1 MEGSRVE
8 EAMARSRPAP
18 SATREQVLECVRQDC
33 AICGS
38 QLWND
43 YDNYR
48 RVRTLTGVVQLQL
61 KVRRCPNQDCERFHQ
76 PYRPESEGKWA
87 LPQHEFGLDVVA
99 LVGTLRYQEHRSV
112 PQIHQ
117 QLQQRGLC
125 VCERTVSHL
134 LERYDEL
141 LAVKVGDCE
150 RLRAI
155 VAKQGRV
162 ILAIDGLQPDVG
174 HEVLWVIRDCLS
186 GELLL
191 ARSLLSSRYEDLA
204 VLLQEVEQG
213 VGGPIAGVVSD
224 GQQAIR
230 KAVKTALAGV
240 NHGLCHFH
248 YLREA
253 VKPIYEADRHAKKE
267 LKKRV
272 RGVRR
277 IERSV
282 SETKTET
289 EAQMSQV
296 VGGYCQAV
304 RAALTDDGR
313 PPLEPAGLRLQQRL
327 AAIEQSLERVE
338 KKGSCP
344 SL

>member
-1 MEGSRVE
+1 MV
-8 EAMARSRPAP
+8 RSRPAP
-18 SATREQVLECVRQDC
+18 SATGEKLLECVCQEC

-38 QLWND
+38 RLWND

-48 RVRTLTGVVQLQL
+48 RVRTLTGVVQLRL
-61 KVRRCPNQDCERFHQ
+61 KVRRCPNRDCERFDQ
-76 PYRPESEGKWA
+76 PYRPESEGSWA

-99 LVGTLRYQEHRSV
+99 LVGTLRHQEHRSV
-112 PQIHQ
+112 AQIHQ

-125 VCERTVSHL
+125 VSERTVSNL

-141 LAVKVGDCE
+141 LAVKLSDCE
-150 RLRAI
+150 RLQTI

-162 ILAIDGLQPDVG
+162 ILAIDGLQPEVG

-191 ARSLLSSRYEDLA
+191 ARSLLSSTHEDLA
-204 VLLQEVEQG
+204 ILLRQVEQG
-213 VGGPIAGVVSD
+213 LGVPIAGVVSD
-224 GQQAIR
+224 AQQSIR
-230 KAVKTALAGV
+230 KAVKSALAGV
-240 NHGLCHFH
+240 HHGLCHFH

-253 VKPIYEADRHAKKE
+253 AKPIYEADRHAKKQ

-272 RGVRR
+272 RGVRA

-282 SETKTET
+282 SEA
-289 EAQMSQV
+289 EAEMSEV
-296 VGGYCQAV
+296 VGGYCQAG
-304 RAALTDDGR
+304 RAALTDDGH
-313 PPLEPAGLRLQQRL
+313 PPLHPAGLRLQQRL
-327 AAIEQSLERVE
+327 TAIEHSLERVA

-344 SL
+344 SP